1 MKKKVAFANDFL
13 QFINYLKQASEFT
26 PGRQAIQI
34 ETQAVCFH
42 TTFQTLTSCT
52 ALYKILND
60 SPLRPL
66 HSHTPLTQ
74 SPPTLQFYYVPLIFF
89 CSNSICFSVH
99 LPLHDHRA
107 KPEPAMLLFLIY
119 LFTIK
124 ESTKEYRLVTT
135 YHLHHYHRGPPMTR
149 LVTTVYSIPPP

>member
-1 MKKKVAFANDFL
+1 M
-13 QFINYLKQASEFT
+13 
-26 PGRQAIQI
+26 
-34 ETQAVCFH
+34 
-42 TTFQTLTSCT
+42 
-52 ALYKILND
+52 
-60 SPLRPL
+60 
-66 HSHTPLTQ
+66 
-74 SPPTLQFYYVPLIFF
+74 PLIFF

-149 LVTTVYSIPPP
+149 LVTTVYSIPPPWQGQRRGSRIISTYHWSFPASTHLFFKIIVPVPIPMIRGTVEWCLKTPKVIALLFPMDKKYHYVANLMVLEWPF